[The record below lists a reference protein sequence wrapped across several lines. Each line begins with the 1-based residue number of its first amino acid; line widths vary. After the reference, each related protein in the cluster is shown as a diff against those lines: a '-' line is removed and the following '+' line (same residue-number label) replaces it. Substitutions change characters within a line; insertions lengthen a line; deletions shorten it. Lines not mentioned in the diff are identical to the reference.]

1 MTVENT
7 NVKNSYSGNGV
18 TTVFPYTFRL
28 NDTDAQNVVV
38 IITDDTGASEETED
52 FTINTTAQT
61 VTFPATPGADPLA
74 EGYRITIYRSLPYTQ
89 TLNLINQG
97 PFFAE
102 EIEAAFDRQEMQIQ
116 QIAEAANRSVKV
128 GVDSSIQPDEYLT
141 EIFRAHDE
149 AQASAAAA
157 AVSETNA
164 GNSETNAGNSA
175 TAANNSA
182 LAAEAAVQEA
192 KDISKVFGV
201 AGEPYDPNETYNF
214 PDIVVLP
221 DGTAYRCLATS
232 TGEYPSMSSKWVPV
246 ALAQGETFERDD
258 NGDLMPREHPQSS
271 SMWQIDED
279 GNIMPAEVI

>member
-1 MTVENT
+1 MSIQNTVTKNT
-7 NVKNSYSGNGV
+7 YKGDG
-18 TTVFPYTFRL
+18 TTRTFPYTFAM
-28 NDTDAQNVVV
+28 DDDHPEYIHVYITGTDGRAAE
-38 IITDDTGASEETED
+38 TDD
-52 FTINTTAQT
+52 FTVDVKEQS
-61 VTFPATPGADPLA
+61 VTYPKDEGADALSSGYVITVARELPL
-74 EGYRITIYRSLPYTQ
+74 TQ
-89 TLNLINQG
+89 ILNLVNQG

-102 EIEAAFDRQEMQIQ
+102 DLEQEYDDIVCMVQ
-116 QIAEAANRSVKV
+116 QLNEKLGRAII
-128 GVDSSIQPDEYLT
+128 VDIGATETGDELK
-141 EIFRAHDE
+141 ERLFRAHDE

-201 AGEPYDPNETYNF
+201 AGEPYDPNKTYNF
-214 PDIVVLP
+214 PDIAVLP
-221 DGTAYRCLATS
+221 DGTAYRCLEES